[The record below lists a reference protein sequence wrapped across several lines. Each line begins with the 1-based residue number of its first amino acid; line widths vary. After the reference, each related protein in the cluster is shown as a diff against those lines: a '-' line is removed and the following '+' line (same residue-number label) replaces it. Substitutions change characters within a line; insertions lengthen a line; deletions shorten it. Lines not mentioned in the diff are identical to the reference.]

1 MNYMRKT
8 ILFVIAMLILA
19 IAPMSLKADNPNK
32 ILIAYFSWG
41 GNTETVAD
49 YIAQLTQ
56 GDLFKIEP
64 VNPYPTSYT
73 PCTEVALEERDT
85 NARPAIKDKVE
96 NWNDYDVIFIGCPVW
111 WHEAPMIIHTFAE
124 SYDFSGKTVVPFCT
138 YASTYRDETL
148 AKIVE
153 ITPAATHLEGF
164 GARNRNTS
172 GISEWLNRI
181 GIIPSSG
188 IEDIA
193 IDDNAE
199 VKVYDAAGGLVYNGI
214 KSEITVAQKG
224 LYIVRSENQSTK
236 VIL

>member
-85 NARPAIKDKVE
+85 NARPALKDKVE

>member
-49 YIAQLTQ
+49 YIVQLTQ

-85 NARPAIKDKVE
+85 NARPAIKDRVE
-96 NWNDYDVIFIGCPVW
+96 DWNDYDVIFIGCPVW

-181 GIIPSSG
+181 GMIPSSG

-214 KSEITVAQKG
+214 KSEITVPQKG